1 MNNMI
6 KNYVSKMSKEQ
17 VSSFAL
23 MHNIILRP
31 EELDFTY
38 NFIKEHYE
46 DILKNSFNLDLY
58 KEHYTEDNFNK
69 IKALFN
75 EYSNKYKPFLH

>member
-38 NFIKEHYE
+38 NFIKEHY
-46 DILKNSFNLDLY
+46 
-58 KEHYTEDNFNK
+58 TEDNFNK

>member
-46 DILKNSFNLDLY
+46 DILKNSFDLDND
-58 KEHYTEDNFNK
+58 YTKNIIQK
-69 IKALFN
+69 IILTK
-75 EYSNKYKPFLH
+75 